1 MNQIDEKMK
10 KILPYIDKDFF
21 GKPSKK
27 FKNIFLEEIANCEK
41 KKAPTS
47 YINFL
52 KKYGTGDLS
61 IAFRIDS
68 ELLDYKAIYGREIPE
83 LEGMLVFG
91 SDIGEYVYAFDTK
104 NNWEVV
110 DIDADGEIFE
120 RYGDFETFI
129 NTILDEIIES
139 MKNE

>member
-21 GKPSKK
+21 GNPL
-27 FKNIFLEEIANCEK
+27 KNIEHRLSKERIDEIKSYPKEYKEFL
-41 KKAPTS
+41 
-47 YINFL
+47 Y
-52 KKYGTGDLS
+52 KYGSGELS
-61 IAFRIDS
+61 SFFWIES
-68 ELLDYKAIYGREIPE
+68 SLQNYQAIYGREIPE

-91 SDIGEYVYAFDTK
+91 SDMGEYVYAFDTK

-120 RYGDFETFI
+120 RYGDFKSFI
-129 NTILDEIIES
+129 NGILDEIIES
-139 MKNE
+139 IENE